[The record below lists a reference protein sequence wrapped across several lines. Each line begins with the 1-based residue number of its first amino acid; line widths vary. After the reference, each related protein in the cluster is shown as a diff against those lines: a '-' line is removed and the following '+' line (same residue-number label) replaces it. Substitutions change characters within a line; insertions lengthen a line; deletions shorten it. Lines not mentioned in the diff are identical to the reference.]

1 MTTNEPN
8 ADVRT
13 HGHGTTLTIHTLD
26 DSSPAVETLVDLKIH
41 PRDFQL
47 PSLKMGGPNNLTTFD
62 NVRWETKAPK
72 QIIKVG
78 QIKFKCTYKE
88 ESLDLIIANLGK
100 NSKLTIT
107 FDSGSTWVVW
117 GWLEEFNP
125 DTDTE
130 DTPMAEAVLE
140 LSMRQDNADPVV
152 TVAPVYTAFDP
163 DA

>member
-1 MTTNEPN
+1 MKGSRHFIFLDRLSPRCKYPVGT
-8 ADVRT
+8 AFRCLQSIKRT
-13 HGHGTTLTIHTLD
+13 G
-26 DSSPAVETLVDLKIH
+26 
-41 PRDFQL
+41 RR
-47 PSLKMGGPNNLTTFD
+47 SLFIG
-62 NVRWETKAPK
+62 KAPK